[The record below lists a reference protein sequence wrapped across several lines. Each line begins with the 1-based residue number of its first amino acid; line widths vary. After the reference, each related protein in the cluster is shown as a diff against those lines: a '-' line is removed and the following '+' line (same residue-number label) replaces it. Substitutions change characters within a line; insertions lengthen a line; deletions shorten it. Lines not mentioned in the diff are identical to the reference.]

1 MKFHATWSNVLVASL
16 QNISPQ
22 RNQVTILVVIDL
34 LNKYLVCY
42 SHIRYPI
49 KNKILGLERC
59 LRSQEYVSFLQ
70 RAQVQFSAPVP
81 SSLQQPG
88 TLAPETLLAPQALG
102 FKRTFPHTE
111 TRILILKMKF
121 FFFLI
126 STFVF
131 WNSNSSLL
139 VLCIMSFLQTQKALF
154 LLFSES
160 EPYEE

>member
-1 MKFHATWSNVLVASL
+1 MLVASL

-121 FFFLI
+121 FFFNKHFCILKLK
-126 STFVF
+126 
-131 WNSNSSLL
+131 LL
-139 VLCIMSFLQTQKALF
+139 VVGVVYNVLPADTEGPLPSVLRVRAL
-154 LLFSES
+154 
-160 EPYEE
+160 